1 MSDHDKF
8 KKLMD
13 DLIVLSMIDY
23 EKEEKAILGKM
34 SELSDSATEDITRLM
49 TSVLDT
55 DWRRVRE
62 VLGDNAV
69 KVSFGTLSSLESS
82 EMLMFKLVSR
92 MVVRPLL
99 DKYDAA
105 MRMVETLTV
114 SKEIGEAQEEDND

>member
-49 TSVLDT
+49 TFVLDT

-69 KVSFGTLSSLESS
+69 RVSFGTLSSLESS

-99 DKYDAA
+99 EKYDAS

-114 SKEIGEAQEEDND
+114 SKEISEAKEEGE

>member
-34 SELSDSATEDITRLM
+34 GELSDSATEDITRLM
-49 TSVLDT
+49 TFVLDT

-62 VLGDNAV
+62 VLGNNAV

-99 DKYDAA
+99 EKYDAA

-114 SKEIGEAQEEDND
+114 SKEISEAQEEGI

>member
-13 DLIVLSMIDY
+13 DLIVLSMIDF
-23 EKEEKAILGKM
+23 EKEGKAILGKM

-49 TSVLDT
+49 AFVLDT
-55 DWRRVRE
+55 DWIRVRE
-62 VLGDNAV
+62 VLGDDAV

-82 EMLMFKLVSR
+82 GMLMFKLVSR

-99 DKYDAA
+99 EKYDAA
-105 MRMVETLTV
+105 MKMVETLTV
-114 SKEIGEAQEEDND
+114 SKEIGEAKEERQ

>member
-99 DKYDAA
+99 EKYDAA

-114 SKEIGEAQEEDND
+114 SKEIGETQEEDND

>member
-1 MSDHDKF
+1 MSDHDRLM
-8 KKLMD
+8 KLMND
-13 DLIVLSMIDY
+13 FFVLSVFDG
-23 EKEEKAILGKM
+23 KEEKGLLGKM
-34 SELSDSATEDITRLM
+34 SALPDNMTGDIAGLM
-49 TSVLDT
+49 TVVLDT

-92 MVVRPLL
+92 LVIRPLL
-99 DKYDAA
+99 EKYDAA

-114 SKEIGEAQEEDND
+114 SKEISEAQEERQ